1 MAEHGSKDER
11 ARATQEMSEME
22 ESGKIMGG
30 STQVTFDPTTATMH
44 VQGSNKPGLNNLA
57 ATHNMQVTNNVP
69 KPILA
74 GPHE

>member
-30 STQVTFDPTTATMH
+30 ST
-44 VQGSNKPGLNNLA
+44 
-57 ATHNMQVTNNVP
+57 
-69 KPILA
+69 
-74 GPHE
+74 